1 MAISLKFELS
11 LYFVK
16 LFENLFLES
25 ILRKS
30 IVFGSIHVQTRRFQ
44 FEETETDSTN
54 STNLANSEQ

>member
-30 IVFGSIHVQTRRFQ
+30 IVFGSKLVQTRRFQ